1 MMTLHRYVVAWQ
13 RRTWAARLLLIE
25 AVCWLGWARLLVLTL
40 PFRWIVVLWGL
51 HHQPLTAPLPTAWPT
66 FSARQAVAQIRGAIQ
81 AVNRYTPW
89 SSNCLAQ
96 ALAANRML
104 HRRRLPST
112 LYLGVAKP
120 ADRPFAAHAW
130 LRCGAQFVTG
140 EAGRQQFTPV
150 TCLGSR
156 PHGSANGLRLLRDM
170 EKIPTGAENKAV
182 SPPPTPPHRA
192 P

>member
-1 MMTLHRYVVAWQ
+1 MMSLHRYVIAWQ
-13 RRTWAARLLLIE
+13 RRTWTARLLLIE

-40 PFRWIVVLWGL
+40 PFRWIVRLWGL
-51 HHQPLTAPLPTAWPT
+51 HPQPLPGNDAAPAPPATRT
-66 FSARQAVAQIRGAIQ
+66 VHAVQDALA
-81 AVNRYTPW
+81 AVSRYTPW
-89 SSNCLAQ
+89 RSNCLAQ